1 MTHVTTAP
9 RARDVRDT
17 VLPVRNSLV
26 FILAPLI
33 TLILLY
39 LQMTEYNEQYHQ
51 YTKTHIIST
60 LPTLKS

>member
-51 YTKTHIIST
+51 YTKT
-60 LPTLKS
+60 